1 MLPECYRH
9 AEDCAPY
16 AEAQPGPAL
25 KQDLLDAERHWIILA
40 QSYEFTERL
49 TRFTFKPKQ

>member
-9 AEDCAPY
+9 AEDCARY
-16 AEAQPGPAL
+16 AEAQPDPAL
-25 KQDLLDAERHWIILA
+25 KQDLLDAERPRIILA
-40 QSYEFTERL
+40 KSYGFTERL